1 MIGAAILSMA
11 ASCADDESFSTSSAD
26 RLAFSCDTVSLDTT
40 FSNVPT
46 PTRSMWV
53 YNRSGAGLRCSTVRL
68 EGGNQYGFRVNV
80 DGTYLGQETGYKTQD
95 VEIRKG
101 DSIRVFVELTSPM
114 QNVEGPQKIEDNL
127 VFALESGVQQKVNL
141 MAYSWDAELL
151 QGKTVQTGESAELGG
166 TSKPIVLYGDIMV
179 DSAATLTVK
188 PGTTLYFHQGT
199 GVDVY
204 GTLVLAGEPGDE
216 VMLRG
221 DRIDHMFDYLPYDR
235 TPGQWDGIHLYGT
248 SVDSRISYT
257 DIHSSNNGI
266 VVDSNKV
273 DRMALTLTHSTIHN
287 CQGYGVKI
295 DSAQVKIE
303 NTQISNA
310 LRNLLY
316 VRGGNVTVN
325 ACTLAQF
332 YPFDAGRGTALFF
345 RQPLKNLKV
354 TNSLVTGYGDDE
366 VMWTA
371 PVNVDSVKNP
381 FKFFFDHCVLRTPQ
395 LETEDS
401 LKFTNIVYED
411 LKVDSVK
418 RGEAY
423 VYLKDKHFVRFDTDN
438 FVYDFRLKPT
448 SAAVGVADTATLPAL
463 DRDGN
468 ERDASSADAGCFR
481 HEPSAQGDG
490 DDKEGDTPSGSKQ
503 RAAYLR
509 GGRK

>member
-1 MIGAAILSMA
+1 MVGAALLSMA

-26 RLAFSCDTVSLDTT
+26 LLTFSCDTVSLDTT

-46 PTRSMWV
+46 PTRTLWV

-80 DGTYLGQETGYKTQD
+80 DGTYLGQESGYKTQD

-101 DSIRVFVELTSPM
+101 DSIRVFVELTSPL
-114 QNVEGPQKIEDNL
+114 QNTEGPQKVEDNL
-127 VFALESGVQQKVNL
+127 VFALESGRQQKVNL
-141 MAYSWDAELL
+141 MAYSWDADLL
-151 QGKTVQTGESAELGG
+151 QGKIVQTGETAELGG
-166 TSKPIVLYGDIMV
+166 TSKPIVLYGNIMV

-188 PGTTLYFHQGT
+188 PGTTLYFHENT

-204 GTLVLAGEPGDE
+204 GTLILAGEKGNE
-216 VMLRG
+216 VTLRG
-221 DRIDHMFDYLPYDR
+221 DRIDRMFDYLPYDR
-235 TPGQWDGIHLYGT
+235 TAGQWDGIRFYG
-248 SVDSRISYT
+248 SSADNRISYT
-257 DIHSSNNGI
+257 DIHSSVDGI

-273 DRMALTLTHSTIHN
+273 DRLALTLAHSTIHN

-295 DSAQVKIE
+295 DSAQVRIE

-316 VRGGNVTVN
+316 VRGGDVTVN

-332 YPFDAGRGTALFF
+332 YPFDAGRGSALFF

-366 VMWTA
+366 VMWTE

-381 FKFFFDHCVLRTPQ
+381 FKFSFDHCVLRTPK
-395 LETEDS
+395 LDTDDS

-411 LKVDSVK
+411 LKLDSVK
-418 RGEAY
+418 RGDTY

-438 FVYDFRLKPT
+438 FVYDFHLQPT
-448 SAAVGVADTATLPAL
+448 SAAVGVGNVASMPAL

-468 ERDASSADAGCFR
+468 ERDAESPDAGCYR
-481 HEPSAQGDG
+481 HEPSAKADG
-490 DDKEGDTPSGSKQ
+490 DSQEETPSGSKE
-503 RAAYLR
+503 RASFLR
-509 GGRK
+509 RR